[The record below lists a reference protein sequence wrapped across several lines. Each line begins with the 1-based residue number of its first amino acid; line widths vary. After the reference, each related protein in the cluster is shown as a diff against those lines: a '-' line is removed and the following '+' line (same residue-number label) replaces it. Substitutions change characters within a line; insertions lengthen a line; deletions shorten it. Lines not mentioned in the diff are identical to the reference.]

1 MESDLCFDNK
11 NLNKSSKMMEKILQK
26 VKVKTYCENC
36 KREFEEVWI
45 CEMDSIMGT
54 RYALLCTG
62 CQKLIGIYSSID
74 FIKQAAISNIFFD
87 KLQNS
92 LN

>member
-1 MESDLCFDNK
+1 
-11 NLNKSSKMMEKILQK
+11 MEKILEK
-26 VKVKTYCENC
+26 NSVKTYCVHCE
-36 KREFEEVWI
+36 KEFEEVWI

-74 FIKQAAISNIFFD
+74 SIKPIETHNIIFNE
-87 KLQNS
+87 LHNS

>member
-1 MESDLCFDNK
+1 
-11 NLNKSSKMMEKILQK
+11 MEKILEK
-26 VKVKTYCENC
+26 NSVKTYCVHCE
-36 KREFEEVWI
+36 KEFENVWI
-45 CEMDSIMGT
+45 CKMDSIMAT

>member
-1 MESDLCFDNK
+1 
-11 NLNKSSKMMEKILQK
+11 MEKILEK
-26 VKVKTYCENC
+26 NSVKTYCVHCE
-36 KREFEEVWI
+36 KEFENVCI
-45 CEMDSIMGT
+45 CRMDTIIGT

-87 KLQNS
+87 ELQNS